1 MDELFAPPDYEWQ
14 RLSPNFRK
22 LRRLT
27 TLLVAPIIFTIPA
40 VIVGV
45 VSGLWWIS
53 AIIWGFAAVIVIIRL
68 VLVGRTYRS
77 WGYVEREDDLYIT
90 HGVLFRSLVAVPY
103 GRMQLV
109 EVESGPL
116 ERAFGIA
123 TVSLKTAS
131 VETNA
136 TIPGLPPEEA
146 ARLRDRLTE
155 AALAGQSDGTV
166 TANVDATEI
175 SGEIMAAGIG
185 YAYMWIVAPEEI
197 DLESILRRWRDR
209 LANTLRPGR
218 PTSSR

>member
-1 MDELFAPPDYEWQ
+1 MDELFAPPAYEWQ

-45 VSGLWWIS
+45 ASGKWWIS

-131 VETNA
+131 VETHA

-155 AALAGQSDGTV
+155 LGEARA
-166 TANVDATEI
+166 
-175 SGEIMAAGIG
+175 SG
-185 YAYMWIVAPEEI
+185 
-197 DLESILRRWRDR
+197 L
-209 LANTLRPGR
+209 
-218 PTSSR
+218 

>member
-1 MDELFAPPDYEWQ
+1 MDELFAPPAYEWQ

-45 VSGLWWIS
+45 VSGQWWIS
-53 AIIWGFAAVIVIIRL
+53 AIIWGFAALIVIIRL

-155 AALAGQSDGTV
+155 LGEARA
-166 TANVDATEI
+166 
-175 SGEIMAAGIG
+175 SG
-185 YAYMWIVAPEEI
+185 
-197 DLESILRRWRDR
+197 L
-209 LANTLRPGR
+209 
-218 PTSSR
+218 